1 MDSTEPDSPEPDS
14 PEPAGT
20 SRAGRRTIGVRA
32 RVLATVLIL
41 TALGMAGAGVSTV
54 LMQRNALDDRVDSSL
69 KTEVDEFRAVAA
81 AGTDPTTGKR
91 FTSVAQLL
99 RVALQKQAPDRDET
113 FLTLLNGRPQ
123 WVPRGE
129 RFLKLEEESAL
140 VTRMAALPVDAPVRL
155 AEIDTSAGPVRYAA
169 VQVTVPGQ
177 SAVGTYLVAH
187 SLSRDDREITDIAQR
202 FALVSVISLAI
213 IAGVGWLVAGR
224 LLHPLRLLSATADR
238 ISHADLTERIH
249 VTGTDDVSELA
260 LTFNRMLDRL
270 QHAFETQQEFLDDAG
285 HELRT
290 PITIIRGHLEL
301 MAAGDEVDV
310 AETRDLVLDELDR
323 MARLVQD
330 LIVLAKSRRP
340 DFVRFEPVDL
350 GLLTD
355 EVLDK
360 ARGLGDR
367 RWRVDARA
375 DGVVSADPQRLTQA
389 LLQLAD
395 NAVKHTEVG
404 QEIAVGSE
412 HVGEHAVRLW
422 VRDDGPG
429 VAAADAA
436 RIFERFGRVSDGRRV
451 EGSGLGLSIVTAI
464 ARAHGGRAELSASTG
479 SGATFALV
487 LPQRQPPELGPLRA
501 ARDSE
506 PIERMETT

>member
-1 MDSTEPDSPEPDS
+1 MESTEPV
-14 PEPAGT
+14 AGT
-20 SRAGRRTIGVRA
+20 SRARRRTISVRA
-32 RVLATVLIL
+32 QVLATVLIL
-41 TALGMAGAGVSTV
+41 TALGMIGAGVSTV
-54 LMQRNALDDRVDSSL
+54 LMQRNALNDRVDSSL

-81 AGTDPTTGKR
+81 AGIDPTTGKP

-129 RFLKLEEESAL
+129 RFLKLEQERAL
-140 VTRMAALPVDAPVRL
+140 VARMATLPVDAPVRL
-155 AEIDTSAGPVRYAA
+155 AEMDTSAGPIRYAA

-177 SAVGTYLVAH
+177 ASVGTYLVAH
-187 SLSRDDREITDIAQR
+187 SLARDDREIADIAQR
-202 FALVSVISLAI
+202 FALVSVISLAV

-238 ISHADLTERIH
+238 ISHADLTERIN
-249 VTGTDDVSELA
+249 VTGTDDLSELA

-301 MAAGDEVDV
+301 MAAGDETDV

-330 LIVLAKSRRP
+330 LIVLAQSRRP
-340 DFVRFEPVDL
+340 DFVRFEPVEL
-350 GLLTD
+350 GPLTD

-360 ARGLGDR
+360 ARGLGKR
-367 RWRVDARA
+367 RWRVDARV
-375 DGVVSADPQRLTQA
+375 DGVMSADPQRLTQA

-412 HVGEHAVRLW
+412 LVDRGGPAVRLW
-422 VRDDGPG
+422 VRDEGSG
-429 VAAADAA
+429 VAPADAE
-436 RIFERFGRVSDGRRV
+436 RIFERFGRASDGRRV

-464 ARAHGGRAELSASTG
+464 AQAHGGRAELSATTG
-479 SGATFALV
+479 PGATFALV
-487 LPQRQPPELGPLRA
+487 LPQRPRTEPGLRTARPE
-501 ARDSE
+501 SE
-506 PIERMETT
+506 PAEQMETT

>member
-1 MDSTEPDSPEPDS
+1 MENTEPV
-14 PEPAGT
+14 AGT
-20 SRAGRRTIGVRA
+20 PRARRRTISVRA
-32 RVLATVLIL
+32 QTLATVLIL
-41 TALGMAGAGVSTV
+41 AALGMLGAGVSTV
-54 LMQRNALDDRVDSSL
+54 LMQRNALNDRVDSSL

-81 AGTDPTTGKR
+81 AGTDPATGKR
-91 FTSVAQLL
+91 FTSVGQLL

-129 RFLKLEEESAL
+129 RFLKLEQERAL
-140 VTRMAALPVDAPVRL
+140 VNRITALPVDAPVRL
-155 AEIDTSAGPVRYAA
+155 AEIDTSAGPIRYAA

-177 SAVGTYLVAH
+177 AGVGTYLVAH
-187 SLSRDDREITDIAQR
+187 SLARDDREIADIAKR
-202 FALVSVISLAI
+202 FALVSVISLAV

-238 ISHADLTERIH
+238 ISHADLTERIN
-249 VTGTDDVSELA
+249 VTGTDDISELA

-270 QHAFETQQEFLDDAG
+270 QHAFEAQQEFLDDAG

-301 MAAGDEVDV
+301 MAAGDERDV
-310 AETRDLVLDELDR
+310 ADTRDLVLDELDR

-340 DFVRFEPVDL
+340 DFVRFEPVEL

-360 ARGLGDR
+360 ARGLGER

-412 HVGEHAVRLW
+412 LVDYGGPAVRLW
-422 VRDDGPG
+422 VRDEGHG
-429 VAAADAA
+429 VAPADAE
-436 RIFERFGRVSDGRRV
+436 RIFERFGRATDGRRV

-464 ARAHGGRAELSASTG
+464 AQAHGGRAELSAVTG
-479 SGATFALV
+479 PGATFALV
-487 LPQRQPPELGPLRA
+487 LPQHPRPEPGPRT
-501 ARDSE
+501 ARPNPESE